1 MSDNHKEHPT
11 PKKYVQIAIFLGVLT
26 AIEVALY
33 YTEDIVGVFTDPLLI
48 FLAIGK
54 YIVVVGWFMHLRFE
68 NKMVNRFFA
77 GGILGDRHALA
88 SHQWGGPIQLAFD
101 FQAYA
106 ANETE
111 GSFDHQGMG
120 SRSAGIHQ

>member
-1 MSDNHKEHPT
+1 MSDNHREHPT

-54 YIVVVGWFMHLRFE
+54 YVVVVGWFMHLRFE
-68 NKMVNRFFA
+68 NKMVNRFFQ
-77 GGILGDRHALA
+77 ILCRRHDISSNTFCNCNDRK
-88 SHQWGGPIQLAFD
+88 S
-101 FQAYA
+101 
-106 ANETE
+106 
-111 GSFDHQGMG
+111 
-120 SRSAGIHQ
+120 SRRLL